1 MYSSLSTVLVSVETG
16 SVAEEGD
23 IAAPKEE
30 AGGAGRGADLA
41 VSGLEVMEVG
51 RGLLLVCVPKDAV
64 LGLWES

>member
-1 MYSSLSTVLVSVETG
+1 MLVSVETG

-51 RGLLLVCVPKDAV
+51 RGLLLAMVCVPKDGV